1 VKNIF
6 AASSYFLLSLALSF
20 FVFYY
25 LRSPYVPM
33 IMLLPVFIVSS
44 LFGSRYGYVSAFVS
58 AVSIYFFFCEP
69 VNSFVLKD
77 NGSFIRI
84 ITYLILAAA
93 SITFIAK
100 KKVVDD
106 AIAQSEQHFR
116 ELADAAPVLIWMA
129 GTDKLCY
136 YFNNAWLDFTGRTME
151 EEAGD
156 GWAQGVHPDD
166 LQKCITTYVSSFDA
180 RESFSMEYRLRHKDG
195 SYRWLLDTGAPRFD
209 EDDEFLGY
217 IGSCT
222 DITQIKEF
230 ASRIELEQEAKLKTE
245 ELLRLATDSEDE
257 MQAINEELEAT
268 NEELL
273 TSFAAIEAER
283 DKVQMIV
290 DELPNIVII
299 KDKDLRY
306 TFINKA
312 LCTFLNKT
320 KSQLLG
326 KTVFDFL
333 SKEDAEE
340 IWKNEKEILEKN
352 EPIVIEE
359 TIVDANGVTKTMIS
373 IKKPI
378 ITEDGETGL
387 FIVIIDISER
397 KAMETELKNSEDKFR
412 TIFESSYD
420 AIMLLNETGFI
431 DCNQRALE
439 LFCIDDKPEF
449 ISLNPADISSPLQA
463 DGEDAKSA
471 AAKQI
476 EIAIQK
482 GSSHFEW
489 VSMRKNGDIFPTD
502 VLLSSFNY
510 QGKTIIQC
518 TVRDLTNI
526 KEAQARIDE
535 QERTIFAQSRFAAM
549 GEMIGMIAHQWRQP
563 ITAIGMGANNMIMD
577 IELNES
583 DMQIFKKHLEQINM
597 QVQFLSNTIDD
608 FRNFFKPNREMTETS
623 VGKII
628 DGSLKIIGKSL
639 ENNNIKVEKKVE
651 FNPPI
656 EAYESE
662 LVQVLLAIMG
672 NAKDALLDR
681 CAESPTITV
690 TSLQN
695 PEFIDFVELHI
706 CDNGGGIPSEILE
719 KIFEP
724 YFTTKSAKNGTGLGL
739 YIAKTII
746 EKHQGGS
753 IGVRNEELGACF
765 WIRMPIKS

>member
-1 VKNIF
+1 MRNIF
-6 AASSYFLLSLALSF
+6 IASLYFLLSLALSF
-20 FVFYY
+20 FVFHY

-33 IMLLPVFIVSS
+33 IMLLPVFIITS
-44 LFGSRYGYVSAFVS
+44 LFGSRYGYASAFVS
-58 AVSIYFFFCEP
+58 AISIYFFFCEP
-69 VNSFVLKD
+69 VNSFIPKD
-77 NGSFIRI
+77 SSSFVRI
-84 ITYLILAAA
+84 TTYLILAAA
-93 SITFIAK
+93 SIVFIAK
-100 KKVVDD
+100 KRAVDD
-106 AIAQSEQHFR
+106 AIAQSERHFR
-116 ELADAAPVLIWMA
+116 ELADAAPVLIWMS

-136 YFNNAWLDFTGRTME
+136 YFNNTWLEFTGRTME

-166 LQKCITTYVSSFDA
+166 LQKCITIYVSSFDA
-180 RESFSMEYRLRHKDG
+180 RKSFSMEYRLRHKDG
-195 SYRWLLDTGAPRFD
+195 SYRWLLDTGTPRFD
-209 EDDEFLGY
+209 EDGQFLGY

-230 ASRIELEQEAKLKTE
+230 AKRIELEQEAKQKTE

-257 MQAINEELEAT
+257 MQALNEELEAT
-268 NEELL
+268 NEEL
-273 TSFAAIEAER
+273 SAGFAAIEAER

-290 DELPNIVII
+290 DELPSIIII

-306 TFINKA
+306 SFMNKA

-320 KSQLLG
+320 ESQLLG

-333 SKEDAEE
+333 SKEEAEK
-340 IWKNEKEILEKN
+340 IWENEKKILENN
-352 EPIVIEE
+352 ETLVVEE
-359 TIVDANGVTKTMIS
+359 TIVDAQGKTRTLLSAKKQIS
-373 IKKPI
+373 
-378 ITEDGETGL
+378 TEDGETGL
-387 FIVIIDISER
+387 LIVITDISER
-397 KAMETELKNSEDKFR
+397 KAMESELKNSEDKFR

-420 AIMLLNETGFI
+420 AIMLLDETGFI
-431 DCNQRALE
+431 DCNQRTLD
-439 LFCIDDKPEF
+439 LFGIADKSEF
-449 ISLNPADISSPLQA
+449 ISLHPAAISSPIQA

-482 GSSHFEW
+482 GSNHFDW
-489 VSMRKNGDIFPTD
+489 SSMRKNGDIFPTD
-502 VLLSSFNY
+502 VLLSSLSY

-526 KEAQARIDE
+526 KAAQARIDE

-577 IELNES
+577 IELGES
-583 DMQIFKKHLEQINM
+583 DMQIFKKHLEQINN
-597 QVQFLSNTIDD
+597 QVQFLSTTIDD
-608 FRNFFKPNREMTETS
+608 FRNFFKPNRDMTETS
-623 VGKII
+623 VGNIV

-639 ENNNIKVEKKVE
+639 ENNNVKVEKKIE

-662 LVQVLLAIMG
+662 LIQVFLAIIG
-672 NAKDALLDR
+672 NAKDALLEHSV
-681 CAESPTITV
+681 ESPTITII
-690 TSLQN
+690 SLQN
-695 PEFIDFVELHI
+695 PEFMDFVELHI
-706 CDNGGGIPSEILE
+706 CDNGGGVPSEILE

-746 EKHQGGS
+746 EKHQGGN
-753 IGVRNEELGACF
+753 IGVRNEEQGACF
-765 WIRMPIKS
+765 WIRMPIKL